1 MNSVPMKQKKDLRYN
16 RSLSSSRPRPPPR
29 DGNVPASPC
38 VEQGMIHDRGQILL
52 LARIMIAKHG
62 RDAATVATRR
72 GRQWAEAGD
81 RETAGLWRAVGEAIV
96 QWLAQ
101 PGRLPSLPEMLDGE
115 VTAK

>member
-1 MNSVPMKQKKDLRYN
+1 
-16 RSLSSSRPRPPPR
+16 
-29 DGNVPASPC
+29 
-38 VEQGMIHDRGQILL
+38 MIHDRGQILL

-62 RDAATVATRR
+62 RDAASVATRR